1 MAIVEISIPQMG
13 EGLHEVCLLGFNKQ
27 PGDFVHRDEIL
38 YSMETDKA
46 AMEVESPQEGVLKEW
61 LAREG
66 DILAVG
72 APVARMETDEA
83 AVVEAAPAPSET
95 SGVVIPPRTRAYC
108 REKGVPD
115 EEMRRIPA
123 PTGKLMPADVD
134 AYLKIKQDQEAEQ
147 GAADYVE
154 RPLSQ
159 QHRVFIFRLKRSAQ
173 LVVPAVAKR
182 SMEWGSIRHFADA
195 CRERGLPV
203 QPSAFQ
209 TFAYCVAQA
218 AREHPRFRSTL
229 IGEETIREFAHL
241 NLGIAVAQPDGELAT
256 AVVRDADALD
266 FDTFVRTAQQN
277 IQRARE
283 GENQVDDATQLH
295 LTYLGPYEIVDA
307 IPVLVAP
314 AAAILFIG
322 SAYPQNGELLVN
334 LVLTIDHRL
343 IQGIEAAQFLRT
355 IVEKC
360 AQVGQWA

>member
-1 MAIVEISIPQMG
+1 MP
-13 EGLHEVCLLGFNKQ
+13 
-27 PGDFVHRDEIL
+27 
-38 YSMETDKA
+38 
-46 AMEVESPQEGVLKEW
+46 
-61 LAREG
+61 
-66 DILAVG
+66 
-72 APVARMETDEA
+72 
-83 AVVEAAPAPSET
+83 AAPET
-95 SGVVIPPRTRAYC
+95 SGAVIPPRTRAYC
-108 REKGVPD
+108 REKGVSD

-134 AYLKIKQDQEAEQ
+134 GYLKIKQDREAEAIALAG

-159 QHRVFIFRLKRSAQ
+159 QHRVFIFRLRRSAQ

-182 SMEWGSIRHFADA
+182 TLRWGGIRHFADV

-218 AREHPRFRSTL
+218 AKEHPRFRSTL

-241 NLGIAVAQPDGELAT
+241 HLGIAVAQPDGELTT
-256 AVVRDADALD
+256 AVVHDADALD
-266 FDTFVRTAQQN
+266 FDTFVRTAQAS

-295 LTYLGPYEIVDA
+295 LTYLGPYEIIDA

-322 SAYPQNGELLVN
+322 SAFPQDGELMVN

-343 IQGIEAAQFLRT
+343 IHGIEAAQFLRT
-355 IVEKC
+355 VVEKC
-360 AQVGQWA
+360 AEVDRWA